1 MPAFIQPFPSLEF
14 SFLDFCSDSSR
25 ERIRS
30 ARQRRPGWLY
40 VVLTALLLT
49 VMFASS
55 AAAKPGDLV
64 IEGDIDANL
73 RSRIKGLLVADSE
86 APESEYE
93 GFRRATDAAK
103 VARNLLESEGF
114 FDVEVEALVD
124 ENPPFTPQ
132 IKLSAGRQFRLAPFA
147 LKWDS
152 PDPHLALGAVLDPL
166 NGRPARAEDVL
177 AAEREVL
184 RAIQEEGYFKATT
197 KPRQVVVDHATGLV
211 EVTLHYQ
218 TGPQIR
224 LDIVKF
230 EGAESIKP
238 EFLAKLT
245 PIEPG
250 KLYSL
255 TQNSEWLRRVSGTGL
270 FANVSSE
277 LREQPALG
285 KEESAASGSSPH
297 YELIIHVDEA
307 KQRTIGF
314 GGSWSTSEGFG
325 AESFWQKRGIGGRAD
340 QLAIQLQAAQIEQ
353 SLDVEWSHPLVRA
366 DPNHRGGFSS
376 YPILR
381 TGLRIENH
389 NTSAFNSLLTGV
401 RLGVTQARTQG
412 TSIFYGSTFDRN
424 NIRDLNGNR
433 TFYTWGGFLGGRVD
447 RSNNALDPGS
457 GWRLEARAE
466 PNIAFGAQTRAFTR
480 FIGGGTV
487 YVPLIGR
494 AKTANSATPHALE
507 LISAGRLRAGSV
519 VGSSLLGLPADQ
531 RFYIGGGG
539 SVRGFSFQSIAP
551 RAANGDIIGGRSFTE
566 ASLEIRSRFTRGK
579 WLKNWGLVGFI
590 DGGSATSSVRP
601 GFNNFRAGI
610 GGGVRYDAGFGPL
623 RLDFAS
629 PLARRPN
636 EPKVQIYLSIGQAF

>member
-1 MPAFIQPFPSLEF
+1 MPALIVPLSFMRTSLGDSRVDWVQP
-14 SFLDFCSDSSR
+14 
-25 ERIRS
+25 ERRH
-30 ARQRRPGWLY
+30 WLVWFY
-40 VVLTALLLT
+40 TVFTLTVLTVL
-49 VMFASS
+49 VASR
-55 AAAKPGDLV
+55 AEARPANLV
-64 IEGDIDANL
+64 IEGDVDASL
-73 RSRIKGLLVADSE
+73 RTRISRLLVAEREEPD
-86 APESEYE
+86 SEYE

-103 VARNLLESEGF
+103 TARNLMESEGF
-114 FDVEVEALVD
+114 FGVDVEALVD
-124 ENPPFTPQ
+124 ENPPFTPR
-132 IKLSAGRQFRLAPFA
+132 IKLRTGRQFRLAPVA

-152 PDPHLALGAVLDPL
+152 SDPHLALGAVLDPL
-166 NGRPARAEDVL
+166 QGQAARAEDIL
-177 AAEREVL
+177 AAERNIL
-184 RAIQEEGYFKATT
+184 RAVQEAGYVNATT
-197 KPRQVVVDHATGLV
+197 QPRQIVVDHATGLV
-211 EVTLHYQ
+211 AVTLHYQ
-218 TGPQIR
+218 TGPLIR

-230 EGAESIKP
+230 EGVEAIKP

-245 PIEPG
+245 PVTPG
-250 KLYSL
+250 ALYSP

-277 LREQPALG
+277 LRERPTLG
-285 KEESAASGSSPH
+285 RDANGASLRPS

-307 KQRTIGF
+307 EARTIGF

-340 QLAIQLQAAQIEQ
+340 QLAIRLQAAQIEQ
-353 SLDVEWSHPLVRA
+353 SLDVEWSHPLVTA
-366 DPNHRGGFSS
+366 DPRHRGGFSN

-381 TGLRIENH
+381 AGLRVENH

-412 TSIFYGSTFDRN
+412 TSVFYGSTFDRN

-433 TFYTWGGFLGGRVD
+433 TFYTWGGFLGGRID
-447 RSNNALDPGS
+447 KSDNALDPSS

-466 PNIAFGAQTRAFTR
+466 PNIAFGAETRAFTR
-480 FIGGGTV
+480 FIGGGTA
-487 YVPLIGR
+487 YFPLITRGR
-494 AKTANSATPHALE
+494 TTTNTTPRALE

-531 RFYIGGGG
+531 RFYVGGGG

-551 RAANGDIIGGRSFTE
+551 QAANGDIIGGRSFTE
-566 ASLEIRSRFTRGK
+566 ASLEIRSRFNRNK

-590 DGGSATSSVRP
+590 DGGSATPSVRP
-601 GFNNFRAGI
+601 GFNHFRAGI
-610 GGGVRYDAGFGPL
+610 GGGIRYDAGFGPL

-636 EPKVQIYLSIGQAF
+636 EPRVQIYLSIGQAF